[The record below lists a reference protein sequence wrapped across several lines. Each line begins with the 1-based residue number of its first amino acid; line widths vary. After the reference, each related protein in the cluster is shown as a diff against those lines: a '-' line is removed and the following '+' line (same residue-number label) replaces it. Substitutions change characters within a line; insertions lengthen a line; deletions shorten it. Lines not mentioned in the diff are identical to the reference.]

1 MPKNQDPRERRTRRE
16 RRREEAEDNMRY
28 DDRYTE
34 YVYRRARLREN
45 ITRLENDSKY
55 KQIQEMLLLR
65 VVSQNEG
72 EIK

>member
-1 MPKNQDPRERRTRRE
+1 MPKNQDPRERRTRKE
-16 RRREEAEDNMRY
+16 RRREEAEDDMRY

-45 ITRLENDSKY
+45 ITKLENDSKY

>member
-16 RRREEAEDNMRY
+16 RRREEAEDDMRY

-45 ITRLENDSKY
+45 ITKLENDSKY

-65 VVSQNEG
+65 VVS
-72 EIK
+72 I

>member
-1 MPKNQDPRERRTRRE
+1 MPKNQDPRERRTRKE

-45 ITRLENDSKY
+45 ITKLENDSKY

-65 VVSQNEG
+65 VVS
-72 EIK
+72 K